1 MELELDVE
9 LESKEHLSAGGLGTE
24 SRVHPWDERADHQ
37 SCSSRGES
45 LYLKPFGLSS
55 NTFSLMNYYGA
66 GYLGC
71 SIAASW

>member
-1 MELELDVE
+1 MELELDM
-9 LESKEHLSAGGLGTE
+9 ESREYLTAGGLGTE
-24 SRVHPWDERADHQ
+24 SRAHPWDERADHQ

-55 NTFSLMNYYGA
+55 NEFSLMKYYSA

-71 SIAASW
+71 SIAASV